1 MLEKHVTCPLLAG
14 PFFLELVGYQGTLH
28 NWIIPG
34 SPLGGHPAD
43 SPAFPPAGLGI
54 RRPGTGYPDPN
65 GEASSRAQDGGGRGP
80 AGGPRPPGRLNMS
93 ITVLSGPLG
102 WI

>member
-54 RRPGTGYPDPN
+54 RRPGSVFDAPVLATLIRT
-65 GEASSRAQDGGGRGP
+65 EKH
-80 AGGPRPPGRLNMS
+80 RL
-93 ITVLSGPLG
+93 VLKMAVAEGPLEG
-102 WI
+102 LDHQGG